1 VSPIPGDTDS
11 DAPPSDA
18 PPSDAP
24 PSHDPFPKAQIQEGG
39 NIAAS
44 LRRNSSRLWIVTGIC
59 LIIAVIL
66 FASANRNRGTHIAVR
81 FQQGHGIK
89 PGDVLRHRGI
99 EVGEVTSVKLDHDLG
114 TVVVDLVL
122 EPASAGLAREGSR
135 FWIERP
141 RLSLARISGLDTV
154 VGAKYLG
161 ILPGDADAP
170 PKFLF
175 DGDESPLMV
184 LDTHVREIEIRFRD
198 GHGLQIGDELRHR
211 GIVVG
216 EVSDVALNDELSGVA
231 VTVRLVESAQN
242 LARAGSQFWIERPDV
257 SLTGIRGLET
267 IVGGRYLA
275 VLPGPDDAEL
285 LKSFDGLETAR
296 TTTERAEGGLEITLE
311 GLHRQGVRAGAPVL
325 YRGHKVGQVVSVG
338 LSPDA
343 SRIEARTYIEPAFKR
358 LVRNNTVFWST
369 SGVKA
374 NFSLTGGFELSA
386 ETLETIAAGG
396 VSLATPD
403 SPGKAVS
410 TGHRFTL
417 LSKGDDGFDEVAWT
431 NWQPHIAI
439 GSLDLPEAMTL
450 PQPVRAAMVWN
461 EKRLGFTRTRQREG
475 WLLALSDNRLFGPA
489 DLLIPPDG
497 ALDGEATLQLV
508 GQQISIS
515 AARIELHGKLA
526 TLRLDQ
532 ALKDVVAWPID
543 RLRKPQS
550 IEEVFTFAQ
559 SAESGFPIPANRLA
573 STPGIDEWDVAP
585 SFSISPQLHGA
596 CVVSRADGSVLGLVV
611 IDKGIARIA
620 FVPSS

>member
-1 VSPIPGDTDS
+1 MSLAPDQFPEAQVQESGDVVS
-11 DAPPSDA
+11 A
-18 PPSDAP
+18 
-24 PSHDPFPKAQIQEGG
+24 
-39 NIAAS
+39 

-59 LIIAVIL
+59 LIVAVIL

-99 EVGEVTSVKLDHDLG
+99 EVGEVISVKLDDDLG
-114 TVVVDLVL
+114 TVVVNIVL
-122 EPASAGLAREGSR
+122 EPASTGLAREGSR

-141 RLSLARISGLDTV
+141 RLSLARVSGLETV

-161 ILPGDADAP
+161 ILPGDVNAP

-184 LDTHVREIEIRFRD
+184 LDTNVREIEIHFRN

-216 EVSDVALNDELSGVA
+216 EVSNVDLNDQLSGVT
-231 VTVRLVESAQN
+231 VNVRLVDSAQS

-267 IVGGRYLA
+267 IVGGRFLA
-275 VLPGPDDAEL
+275 VVPGPDDAEL
-285 LKSFDGLETAR
+285 LTSFTGLEVAL

-311 GLHRQGVRAGAPVL
+311 GVHRRGVRPGAPVL
-325 YRGHKVGQVVSVG
+325 YRGHKVGQIVSLG

-343 SRIEARTYIEPAFKR
+343 SRIEARAYIEPAFKR
-358 LVRNNTVFWST
+358 LVRDNTVFWST

-374 NFSLTGGFELSA
+374 NFSISGGFELSA

-403 SPGKAVS
+403 TPGKSVS

-417 LSKGDDGFDEVAWT
+417 LSKGDDDFDEGTWT
-431 NWQPHIAI
+431 SWQPHIAL
-439 GSLDLPEAMTL
+439 GSIELPEALTL
-450 PQPVRAAMVWN
+450 PQPARATLTWR
-461 EKRLGFTRTRQREG
+461 EKRLGLTRTRQREG
-475 WLLALSDNRLFGPA
+475 WLLALSDNRLLGPA
-489 DLLIPPDG
+489 DLLIPPDT
-497 ALDGEATLQLV
+497 ALDGEATLQLL
-508 GQQISIS
+508 GQEIAIS
-515 AARIELHGKLA
+515 AERMELHGKLA
-526 TLRLDQ
+526 TLRLDEP
-532 ALKDVVAWPID
+532 LKDAVAWPLD
-543 RLRKPQS
+543 RTRKPQA
-550 IEEVFTFAQ
+550 IEEVFTFAE
-559 SAESGFPIPANRLA
+559 SAESGFPIPANRLGA
-573 STPGIDEWDVAP
+573 TPGVDEWDVAA

-596 CVVSRADGSVLGLVV
+596 CVVSRTDGSVLGLIVV
-611 IDKGIARIA
+611 DRGVARIA
-620 FVPSS
+620 FVPEGNKSE